1 MTINID
7 DLSIDELMEL
17 NRRIVQRLKF
27 LDTVQSHND
36 MLKFNP
42 GDKVSFE
49 PPGRGRLLGTLIKY
63 NQKTVSILTEDG
75 QRWNVTPSLVTKL
88 KSVASSAPSL
98 LIENPES
105 SKGE

>member
-7 DLSIDELMEL
+7 KLSVGDLMDL
-17 NRRIVQRLKF
+17 NRRIVERIKF
-27 LDTVQSHND
+27 LDSIHSYNE

-75 QRWNVTPSLVTKL
+75 HRWNVAPSLVTKL
-88 KSVASSAPSL
+88 KSVAGDDATL
-98 LIENPES
+98 TIE
-105 SKGE
+105 SKDQARRK